1 MYLHEGLV
9 IGPNFLHMDV
19 ILAIHVR
26 LCCAV
31 RVGYSNYRRHVLEVA
46 VCIHFDFPQ
55 SSMRMPNLED
65 DREASRTQLR
75 NKRKDNI
82 IATSVSRFVE

>member
-26 LCCAV
+26 LCSAV
-31 RVGYSNYRRHVLEVA
+31 RVGYRNYRRHILEVA
-46 VCIHFDFPQ
+46 VCIHFDLPQ
-55 SSMRMPNLED
+55 SAMRMPNLED
-65 DREASRTQLR
+65 DREASRTQLC
-75 NKRKDNI
+75 NKRKGNI
-82 IATSVSRFVE
+82 IANSGSMFVE